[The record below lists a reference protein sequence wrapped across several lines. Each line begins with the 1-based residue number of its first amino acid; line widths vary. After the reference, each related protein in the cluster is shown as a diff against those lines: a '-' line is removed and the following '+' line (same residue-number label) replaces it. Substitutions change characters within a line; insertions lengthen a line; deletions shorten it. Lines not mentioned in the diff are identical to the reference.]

1 MVSRAHTVAF
11 LGVEARPVEVQCALS
26 PGLPAFT
33 LVGLPDKAVSESKE
47 RVRAAM
53 AAVGLAM
60 PPQRITV
67 NLSPADMPKAGSH
80 YDLPIALALMAAL
93 GLVPPE
99 EAARHVALGELSLD
113 GQILKVQ
120 GALPAALDAAAR
132 GMGLICPAAC
142 GAEAAWVGAAE
153 VLAPASLIQLV
164 NHFSGRTALSPP
176 EPGPV
181 RPRRTSANLVD
192 VKGQEGAR
200 RAIEVAAAGNHHI
213 LMIGEPGSGKS
224 MLAARMTSIM
234 PPLTPAEALEVST
247 IYSLAGDAA
256 GAEHGDGAICRERPY
271 RAPHHSASMAAMI
284 GGGRRAQP
292 GEVSLAHRGV
302 LFLDELPEFARP
314 VLEALRQPIETGEV
328 TVARAEAHVRYPA
341 RFLLAAAMNPC
352 RCGYLTDPGRACSR
366 APKCGA
372 DYQAR
377 ISGPLIDRFDIRIE
391 MPPVTA
397 STLALPAHGD
407 SSERVGAR
415 VVHARAAQIER
426 ANGAGP
432 ESNGELEGE
441 RLERF
446 ASPDEPGRQ
455 ILVQAAEK
463 LRLSARGY
471 HRVLRLARTLA
482 DLDGKDGVG
491 RAHVAEA
498 VGYRRAMG

>member
-1 MVSRAHTVAF
+1 MVTRAHTVAF

-26 PGLPAFT
+26 PGLPAFNM
-33 LVGLPDKAVSESKE
+33 VGLPDKAVSESKE

-53 AAVGLAM
+53 SAVGLAM
-60 PPQRITV
+60 PPQRITI
-67 NLSPADMPKAGSH
+67 NLS
-80 YDLPIALALMAAL
+80 
-93 GLVPPE
+93 
-99 EAARHVALGELSLD
+99 
-113 GQILKVQ
+113 Q
-120 GALPAALDAAAR
+120 GALPAALDAAGR

-142 GAEAAWVGAAE
+142 DAEAAWVGEAE
-153 VLAPASLIQLV
+153 VLAPASLLQLV
-164 NHFSGRTALSPP
+164 NHFAGRTALSPP

-200 RAIEVAAAGNHHI
+200 RALEVAAAGNHHI

-247 IYSLAGDAA
+247 ICSLAGDAA
-256 GAEHGDGAICRERPY
+256 GAAHGDGALCRERPY

-341 RFLLAAAMNPC
+341 RFLLVAAMNPC
-352 RCGYLTDPGRACSR
+352 RCGYLTDAGRACSR
-366 APKCGA
+366 APRCGA

-377 ISGPLIDRFDIRIE
+377 ISGPLIDRFDMRIE

-397 STLALPAHGD
+397 ETLGLPAHGD

-415 VVHARAAQIER
+415 VAGARAAQVER
-426 ANGAGP
+426 ANGTGP
-432 ESNGELEGE
+432 ASNGELEGE
-441 RLERF
+441 FLERV
-446 ASPDEPGRQ
+446 ATPDEPGRQ
-455 ILVQAAEK
+455 ILVKATEK

-471 HRVLRLARTLA
+471 HRVLRLSRTLA
-482 DLDGKDGVG
+482 DLDGKDAVG
-491 RAHVAEA
+491 RPHVAEA